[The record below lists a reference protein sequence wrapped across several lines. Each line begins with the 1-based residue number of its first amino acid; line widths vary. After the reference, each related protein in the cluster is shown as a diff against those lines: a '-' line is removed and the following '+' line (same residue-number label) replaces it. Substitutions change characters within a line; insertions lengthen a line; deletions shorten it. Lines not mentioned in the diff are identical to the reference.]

1 MSRWVR
7 GIYNSAANFV
17 LSRSLR
23 AASGRTMGRNSKH
36 LPEEPNKSDQHDK
49 SCESSKSNSATSTS
63 CSRATCSCARASY
76 RSGSRATCSSSDER
90 NCAIADFNVLDP
102 NAECSCNV
110 CRDYAEYA
118 NYTSTVSAKGQRTG
132 TRVWD
137 SIEPRNFKQA
147 DADSRDSI
155 ERRIGIPAGVTV

>member
-49 SCESSKSNSATSTS
+49 SCESSKSNSTTSTS

-76 RSGSRATCSSSDER
+76 RSCSRATSCSSSDER
-90 NCAIADFNVLDP
+90 NYTINSANP
-102 NAECSCNV
+102 NDECSCSA
-110 CRDYAEYA
+110 CRSYADYLA
-118 NYTSTVSAKGQRTG
+118 TTDAKGKG
-132 TRVWD
+132 IGSRVRD
-137 SIEPRNFKQA
+137 SVEPRDFKQA
-147 DADSRDSI
+147 YADSRDSI
-155 ERRIGIPAGVTV
+155 ERCTGIPAGVTV

>member
-49 SCESSKSNSATSTS
+49 SCESSKSNSTTSTS
-63 CSRATCSCARASY
+63 CSRAACSCARASY
-76 RSGSRATCSSSDER
+76 RSGSRATCSCSSSDER
-90 NCAIADFNVLDP
+90 KCAINSANP
-102 NAECSCNV
+102 NDECSCSA
-110 CRDYAEYA
+110 CRSYADYLA
-118 NYTSTVSAKGQRTG
+118 TTDAKGQG
-132 TRVWD
+132 IGSRVRD
-137 SIEPRNFKQA
+137 SVEPRNFKQA

-155 ERRIGIPAGVTV
+155 ERCTGIPAGVTV